1 MAEHEGLLDALAAL
15 ASLNGINDDEVK
27 GCALTAIERLTKEE
41 STRNIMASHAG
52 IMTVLTKA
60 TFQKGGIGVMG
71 RFGGQGDD
79 LDGDSDDDD
88 RDSRGADG
96 GKYLAKSALKN
107 LAEVL

>member
-1 MAEHEGLLDALAAL
+1 
-15 ASLNGINDDEVK
+15 
-27 GCALTAIERLTKEE
+27 
-41 STRNIMASHAG
+41 
-52 IMTVLTKA
+52 
-60 TFQKGGIGVMG
+60 MG
-71 RFGGQGDD
+71 RFGGQGDY